1 MGFFSRPQASA
12 PEQGQNA
19 SQSLRNPVNMVNDI
33 EQNPA
38 LLGQTNWNIPQGMTD
53 GDQILQ
59 HLVNTGQVN
68 PALVQNPFVMGLAR
82 AISSLRH
89 Q

>member
-1 MGFFSRPQASA
+1 MGFFSRQPPPAPQ
-12 PEQGQNA
+12 QGANA
-19 SQSLRNPVNMVNDI
+19 GQSMRNPVSMVNDI

-38 LLGQTNWNIPQGMTD
+38 LLSQTNWNIPQGMTD
-53 GDQILQ
+53 GQQILD

-68 PALVQNPFVMGLAR
+68 PALVQNPLVVGLAR
-82 AISSLRH
+82 KISALRH

>member
-12 PEQGQNA
+12 PQQGQNA
-19 SQSLRNPVNMVNDI
+19 GQSLRNPVSMVNDI

-68 PALVQNPFVMGLAR
+68 PALVQNPFVMRLAR
-82 AISSLRH
+82 AISNLRH

>member
-1 MGFFSRPQASA
+1 MGFFSRPQGSA
-12 PEQGQNA
+12 PQQGPNQG
-19 SQSLRNPVNMVNDI
+19 QSLRNPVSMVNDI

-53 GDQILQ
+53 GEQIYN
-59 HLVNTGQVN
+59 HLVNTGQIN
-68 PALVQNPFVMGLAR
+68 PALARNPFVLGLAR